1 MTEKSKN
8 PLPIRIPLSLRRFPA
23 TLGAI
28 WLFTFVVTGAFIV
41 EDDKQIVEKILLFLF
56 YFGSGSFLIEA
67 FFLNHDHKKQYAVAM
82 GLNLLL
88 STLFWYFSR
97 IGNPT
102 DWETPAW
109 STLVFRH
116 TAAYF
121 LICFLA
127 GVWLCYR
134 QLSCSLEVYLTRV
147 FGRAIRYHLTWFL
160 LMAGASLITG
170 ILQILFHLPWD
181 ISIEI
186 QMLLFGLYYMSSFLL
201 SFYPENTAENSES
214 CANEPEDGFT
224 GLLIKY
230 VLSGMVIIS
239 CAIIYCYLLKI
250 LVLREIPS
258 NAIFRITGQFFVMG
272 TPVCLMTSCYR
283 EHNPLRRI
291 MQITPYLFLPFL
303 PLQIYSIGIRLWQN
317 GVTPLRYAAVVFL
330 IFECIFLAV
339 YRFRRTKL
347 HMLLPLLA
355 SFILIAVFAPFVN
368 MNALSC
374 LSQQSAVERFL
385 ALPAEEQTLIVRMQ
399 NGSSAASLP
408 PEQADRCRRLHD
420 RYGGAYAFLRYEY
433 SGQKYLDTLS
443 EADTQRL
450 ESLLSYNDYDIAATA
465 IHYHTSAS
473 TDKISVEGYRY
484 CYPVEAASYRD
495 SYHDL
500 EDIPSKQDY
509 LAHYPLLPAQ
519 KPNFTIDLG
528 RLFTYYMNQADSNG
542 VIGDAFTTHQLYET
556 DENHALYLGTISF
569 TYDAE
574 TDCFIDFRM
583 DGYLL
588 ER

>member
-1 MTEKSKN
+1 MTEKNKK
-8 PLPIRIPLSLRRFPA
+8 PLPVRIPPSLRRFPA

-28 WLFTFVVTGAFIV
+28 WLFTFVVTGAFIA
-41 EDDKQIVEKILLFLF
+41 EDDQQIVEKMLLFLF
-56 YFGSGSFLIEA
+56 YFGSGSFLAEA
-67 FFLNHDHKKQYAVAM
+67 FFLNRDRKKQYAAAM

-88 STLFWYFSR
+88 STLSWCFSR
-97 IGNPT
+97 IGNPAG
-102 DWETPAW
+102 WETPAW
-109 STLVFRH
+109 STLVFRY

-121 LICFLA
+121 LICFLS

-160 LMAGASLITG
+160 LMAGVSLITG
-170 ILQILFHLPWD
+170 ILQILFGLPWD
-181 ISIEI
+181 ISIEV

-201 SFYPENTAENSES
+201 SFYPQNAAQNNEPYVD
-214 CANEPEDGFT
+214 EPEDGFA

-230 VLSGMVIIS
+230 VLSGMVVIT
-239 CAIIYCYLLKI
+239 CAVIYCYLLKI

-258 NAIFRITGQFFVMG
+258 NAIFRITGQFFVIG
-272 TPVCLMTSCYR
+272 TPVCLMASCYR
-283 EHNPLRRI
+283 EHNPLHRI
-291 MQITPYLFLPFL
+291 MQIMPYLFLPFL
-303 PLQIYSIGIRLWQN
+303 PLQIYSIGIRLRQN

-330 IFECIFLAV
+330 IFECIFLAM
-339 YRFRRTKL
+339 YRFQRSKL
-347 HMLLPLLA
+347 HILLPLLA

-374 LSQQSAVERFL
+374 LSQRSAVERFL
-385 ALPAEEQTLIVRMQ
+385 ALPAEEQTRIIRIQ
-399 NGSSAASLP
+399 NDSGAASLP
-408 PEQADRCRRLHD
+408 PEQADRFRQLRD

-433 SGQKYLDTLS
+433 SGRKYLDTLS
-443 EADTQRL
+443 EADTERL
-450 ESLLSYNDYDIAATA
+450 EALLSYNDYDAAA
-465 IHYHTSAS
+465 AAMHYHTSAS

-484 CYPVEAASYRD
+484 CYPVEAASWRD

-500 EDIPSKQDY
+500 EDIPGKQDF

-519 KPNFTIDLG
+519 KPDFTIDLG
-528 RLFTYYMNQADSNG
+528 GLFTYYMKQADSNG
-542 VIGDAFTTHQLYET
+542 VIGDAFAAHQLYET